1 MQRARIPVKE
11 VSHELRVQNKS
22 SAGGGQRSDCDID
35 IARRGMRNAL
45 ARGDANVPPMKKRRA
60 ACVAERRSIV
70 SSRSKRQ
77 PGCPADHGS

>member
-1 MQRARIPVKE
+1 
-11 VSHELRVQNKS
+11 
-22 SAGGGQRSDCDID
+22 
-35 IARRGMRNAL
+35 MRNAL